1 MQNMPV
7 LEHINAMSTTPT
19 PPVGNPA
26 APADDEVPAQAPRE
40 LTQTDH
46 LNRRLLKSLLDNM
59 QHATGG
65 VSSDN
70 EDGSNEESNNE
81 FEE

>member
-7 LEHINAMSTTPT
+7 LEHIKAMAERPT
-19 PPVGNPA
+19 PVGNTT
-26 APADDEVPAQAPRE
+26 APADADADAPPQAVRE

-59 QHATGG
+59 QATEG
-65 VSSDN
+65 VAQDSEN
-70 EDGSNEESNNE
+70 GSNEEENE

>member
-7 LEHINAMSTTPT
+7 LENVNAMAETP
-19 PPVGNPA
+19 NPA
-26 APADDEVPAQAPRE
+26 GNITAPADADVPPQPARE

-59 QHATGG
+59 QAAEG
-65 VSSDN
+65 VAPGQN
-70 EDGSNEESNNE
+70 ENGSNEESGNE

>member
-1 MQNMPV
+1 MPV
-7 LEHINAMSTTPT
+7 LEHIKAMAETPT
-19 PPVGNPA
+19 PAGNTA
-26 APADDEVPAQAPRE
+26 APEDTDAPQQAVRE

-59 QHATGG
+59 QATEG
-65 VSSDN
+65 VSQDSEN
-70 EDGSNEESNNE
+70 GSNEEENE

>member
-1 MQNMPV
+1 MPV
-7 LEHINAMSTTPT
+7 LENIKAMASNPT
-19 PPVGNPA
+19 PAANTT
-26 APADDEVPAQAPRE
+26 APADTDTPQQQVRE

-59 QHATGG
+59 QATEG
-65 VSSDN
+65 VTAGE
-70 EDGSNEESNNE
+70 EDGSNEDSNNE

>member
-1 MQNMPV
+1 MPL
-7 LEHINAMSTTPT
+7 LENIKAMATNPT
-19 PPVGNPA
+19 PATNTT
-26 APADDEVPAQAPRE
+26 APADTDNPQQQVRE

-59 QHATGG
+59 QATVG
-65 VSSDN
+65 VAADQ
-70 EDGSNEESNNE
+70 EDGSNEDSNNE

>member
-7 LEHINAMSTTPT
+7 LEHIKAMAETPT
-19 PPVGNPA
+19 PAGDTTV
-26 APADDEVPAQAPRE
+26 PADVDAPPQAVRE

-59 QHATGG
+59 QATEG
-65 VSSDN
+65 VAQDN
-70 EDGSNEESNNE
+70 DNGSNEEDNE

>member
-7 LEHINAMSTTPT
+7 LEHIRAMAETPT
-19 PPVGNPA
+19 PVGNTT
-26 APADDEVPAQAPRE
+26 AQADADAPPQAVRE

-59 QHATGG
+59 QATEAAAQE
-65 VSSDN
+65 SEN
-70 EDGSNEESNNE
+70 GSIEEENE

>member
-1 MQNMPV
+1 ARFIMQQQELVNQ
-7 LEHINAMSTTPT
+7 
-19 PPVGNPA
+19 
-26 APADDEVPAQAPRE
+26 PADVEQRPMEETPQQAARE

-59 QHATGG
+59 QATVG
-65 VSSDN
+65 VTPGEEN
-70 EDGSNEESNNE
+70 GANEESNNE

>member
-1 MQNMPV
+1 MQNMPA
-7 LEHINAMSTTPT
+7 LEHIDAMSTSPT
-19 PPVGNPA
+19 APAGNPA
-26 APADDEVPAQAPRE
+26 VEADAETPPQAARE

-59 QHATGG
+59 QFANGG

>member
-7 LEHINAMSTTPT
+7 LEHIKAMAETPT
-19 PPVGNPA
+19 PAGNTGIT
-26 APADDEVPAQAPRE
+26 APPEDTDAPQQAVRE

-59 QHATGG
+59 QATEG
-65 VSSDN
+65 VSQ
-70 EDGSNEESNNE
+70 DGIHASNEEENE

>member
-1 MQNMPV
+1 MPV
-7 LEHINAMSTTPT
+7 LENITDMASTPT
-19 PPVGNPA
+19 PAANTSAPMDADAPQQPV
-26 APADDEVPAQAPRE
+26 RE

-59 QHATGG
+59 QATDR
-65 VSSDN
+65 VASAR
-70 EDGSNEESNNE
+70 EEEGSNEESNNE

>member
-7 LEHINAMSTTPT
+7 LEHIKAMAETPT
-19 PPVGNPA
+19 PAGNTTPPEDTD
-26 APADDEVPAQAPRE
+26 APQQAVRE

-59 QHATGG
+59 QATEG
-65 VSSDN
+65 VSQ
-70 EDGSNEESNNE
+70 DGDHASNEEENE

>member
-7 LEHINAMSTTPT
+7 LEHTNVMAETPT
-19 PPVGNPA
+19 AAENTTAPVDADAPP
-26 APADDEVPAQAPRE
+26 QAVRE

-59 QHATGG
+59 QASEG
-65 VSSDN
+65 VTHDN
-70 EDGSNEESNNE
+70 ENVSNEESGNE